1 MKKIIIALLVGAF
14 MLSLSACK
22 TGIAKKA
29 ESVYVQPE
37 PKLDE
42 EVYTLPENVEAWV
55 VEGSTDSIHA
65 VLNVVNTS
73 STAISFPLKYRLE
86 KQIDGKW
93 MELFP
98 KTEVDWD
105 TNLYTVE
112 PNTAKKITI
121 GFMLAHGEL
130 EAGTYRILR
139 QVHVPDDKNDY
150 YMNCEFTLQ

>member
-1 MKKIIIALLVGAF
+1 MKRIIIALLVGAF

-22 TGIAKKA
+22 IGVEKKT

-55 VEGSTDSIHA
+55 VEGSTDSTHA

-86 KQIDGKW
+86 KQIDG
-93 MELFP
+93 
-98 KTEVDWD
+98 
-105 TNLYTVE
+105 NGGRRG
-112 PNTAKKITI
+112 I
-121 GFMLAHGEL
+121 GGDGLHGMLHVQWKERVRLHGWQVM
-130 EAGTYRILR
+130 RLR
-139 QVHVPDDKNDY
+139 Q
-150 YMNCEFTLQ
+150 CL